1 MRRPPGARFIVFFLL
16 PILLAGCQ
24 SATEPGDQDPA
35 SFAPYVGWLG
45 SWKGSTARHQLS
57 IQVRANVPY
66 QACGAVGSCELFRDL
81 AYTKSFTDAVDAV
94 SDSSNAVFQTN
105 FISLQLYY
113 PDLAPGEVEFELW
126 SAQATP
132 GLTSVRYTY
141 RATLQGAQDAIGN
154 VVVRR
159 YDTSGNAAVLRSTE
173 SIPLTLRRQ

>member
-1 MRRPPGARFIVFFLL
+1 MS
-16 PILLAGCQ
+16 PIKLAGP
-24 SATEPGDQDPA
+24 SGAA
-35 SFAPYVGWLG
+35 SCFGILPTRRASRTP
-45 SWKGSTARHQLS
+45 STPS
-57 IQVRANVPY
+57 P
-66 QACGAVGSCELFRDL
+66 
-81 AYTKSFTDAVDAV
+81 T
-94 SDSSNAVFQTN
+94 NAVFQTN